1 MGALGCKSGTK
12 NGRAAVK
19 ILLERYE
26 RKQHTH
32 QSKCEIRVKMETWG
46 EIVNFSIFG
55 CKTTKMTIN
64 SAGILSEDQKIDQ
77 KIYNNFC
84 GCHLI
89 SADNSKHISNKVIF
103 KTYFIGN
110 NF

>member
-1 MGALGCKSGTK
+1 M
-12 NGRAAVK
+12 
-19 ILLERYE
+19 
-26 RKQHTH
+26 
-32 QSKCEIRVKMETWG
+32 
-46 EIVNFSIFG
+46 
-55 CKTTKMTIN
+55 
-64 SAGILSEDQKIDQ
+64 LSEDQKIDQ

-103 KTYFIGN
+103 KTDFIGN